1 MSRTSNY
8 RNSLIRKIHVARR
21 QLAMDED
28 AYRALLEQAAGVS
41 SLRAM
46 SDGQLL
52 RVVKAFYSK
61 GWGEGQRSSKDK
73 HGLPKNF
80 SPAPDGRGTAKL
92 MTKIE
97 ALLAE
102 MGTAENGFVPWS
114 YAAAI
119 LKRMYKVDRMEW
131 ATPSQLRGVIAA
143 LSNGG
148 GKRKGG
154 QIAFDKSGN
163 MYKRTWRGQRRGWVW
178 ELVEGPK

>member
-1 MSRTSNY
+1 MPQISSRS
-8 RNSLIRKIHVARR
+8 RNGLIRKIHVARR
-21 QLAMDED
+21 QLGLDED
-28 AYRALLEQAAGVS
+28 AYRELLGQATGMN

-46 SDGQLL
+46 NERDLL
-52 RVVKAFYSK
+52 AVVRAFYSK

-80 SPAPDGRGTAKL
+80 FPAPDGRGTAKL

-119 LKRMYKVDRMEW
+119 LKRMYRVDRLEW
-131 ATPSQLRGVIAA
+131 ATPEQLRGVIAA
-143 LSNGG
+143 LANGG
-148 GKRKGG
+148 GRRKGG
-154 QIAFDKSGN
+154 QIALDQNGKA
-163 MYKRTWRGQRRGWVW
+163 YRRTWHGNSRGWVW
-178 ELVEGPK
+178 DPVEE